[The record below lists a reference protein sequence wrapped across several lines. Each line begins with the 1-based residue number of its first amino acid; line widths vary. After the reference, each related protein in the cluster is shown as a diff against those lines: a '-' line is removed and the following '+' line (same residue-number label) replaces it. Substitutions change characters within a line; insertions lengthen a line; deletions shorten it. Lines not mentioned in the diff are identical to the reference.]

1 MIAKQPAAAPR
12 RVAVIRDYVLTQATW
27 GREMLDSIGELVSKL
42 SDDNQKVM
50 VDHFQPIEDGVL
62 PADASTYDLIVLT
75 GGVYDLTRLNA
86 TPEHD
91 PWVANLLDF
100 IRNAVATSPSTKL
113 LGICWGHQAISY
125 ALGGKIAYRE
135 GGPLIDIADIPL
147 TPKGQEFFKGEKTL
161 RLYKFHRRIV
171 RDAPPGFSYLA
182 EDHEISLSDSN
193 QIMTFQGHPE
203 MTAAIAR
210 GLVDD
215 KDPSYLPDPSPE
227 GVARLHANL
236 KKEQDGRKVFER
248 IVSWAFEESEA

>member
-42 SDDNQKVM
+42 SDDDQKVM

-135 GGPLIDIADIPL
+135 GGPLVRL
-147 TPKGQEFFKGEKTL
+147 TC
-161 RLYKFHRRIV
+161 RHRRGPHRV
-171 RDAPPGFSYLA
+171 DHVQRQGRDFTDVYRS
-182 EDHEISLSDSN
+182 
-193 QIMTFQGHPE
+193 T
-203 MTAAIAR
+203 
-210 GLVDD
+210 
-215 KDPSYLPDPSPE
+215 LPTS
-227 GVARLHANL
+227 H
-236 KKEQDGRKVFER
+236 
-248 IVSWAFEESEA
+248 